1 MKYKDLW
8 SRKAGFH
15 PSFSRHAIAQTSL
28 ALVIWLN
35 ENVRGTLR
43 RASHDR
49 HISFLL
55 LLASCLLLL
64 ASCSN
69 DKNTAQSRW
78 WHSFNA
84 KYNTYFNGS
93 QAYIDASLEKENSHR
108 DNFTEMIPLYPVS
121 NKNSR
126 EIGKGNFNKA
136 IEKSQKAIKRH
147 SITRRPE
154 WTKNRK
160 KTERDIEWL
169 NRSEYNPFLWKA
181 WMLMGRS
188 QFHQGAFDEAASTFA
203 YMSRLY
209 QTQPAIYGKARA
221 WLAKCYIEQDWI
233 YDAEDVINKMKRD
246 SLDWRAVKEWDYTF
260 ADYYIHTGRYEEA
273 IPYLK
278 KVIKHEMRKKQKA
291 REWYLLGQIE
301 AALGHRDNAYQAFRH
316 VIRQSPPYELEF
328 NARIAMTEVMAGTKD
343 KQMISRLKRMAAS
356 DKNKDY
362 LDQVYYAIGNIYL
375 SKRDTLK
382 AIEAYEKGNEKA
394 TRSGIEKGVLLL
406 HLGDL
411 YWARENFSDARR
423 CYGEAIGLLDKDRDD
438 YEQLSNR
445 SKVLDELVPHT
456 EAIHLQDSLQALAK
470 MSEDDRN
477 AAIDRVI
484 EALKKKEKEER
495 NRQAEEEARKHEQ
508 GGEDF
513 DDIIPNDGPTPARQ
527 PQQQQQGNSV
537 WYFYNP
543 TAVNQGKSNFQ
554 RTWGKR
560 ENVDDW
566 QRVNKTVVAGP
577 ADLANLTDEQR
588 DSLEAAELVADS
600 LAQATDSVQNDPHKR
615 EYYLAQIPF
624 TEEQVEESNMII
636 KDALYHSGVIFKDKL
651 DNLHLSEKQ
660 LRRLTDQYPDFEHMD
675 DVFYHLWLLYQRKL
689 QPQIAASYL
698 DQLKEH
704 YPESQ
709 WTTLLNDPYFEE
721 NARFGAH
728 IEDSLYAATY
738 AAFKAGRL
746 TEVKTNTILSA
757 QRFPIGDH
765 RDKFIF
771 IGGLAKLNDGD
782 GKGCVEDMQT
792 VVKDYPQSDV
802 SALAGMIINGV
813 NAGRRLHGGKFDMG
827 DVWTRRSEVLQ
838 DSDSIAA
845 RVFTAE
851 RNDRFVFMMA
861 YEPDSVNENQL
872 LYEMARFNFTS
883 FMVRNFDIE
892 VEDIDGLHRMRIS
905 GFLNYDEAWQYARQL
920 YKNEA
925 VTRLLRKAR
934 MILISEPNLEL
945 LGTHY
950 SYNDYDEFYEEH
962 FVPLKIST
970 VQLLTEPADLPVEP
984 EPVSPASEEQ
994 EEILNGGVLDNNTLI
1009 DLGIEPTPST
1019 ELEIPSENNEIPAEE
1034 NITPAEQNEI
1044 PAEEPT
1050 QLVPAPQQPAVEVE
1064 ETVTTIEEPVQ
1075 PEVGIEIPG
1084 DILEVPSNST
1094 EVPSDIIEIPSEPTE
1109 PIKPIKPTEPIKPTT
1124 PTTPTD
1130 EPVIEITD
1138 DPTETPAPS
1147 GTVIDIE
1154 DEYYELDGF

>member
-1 MKYKDLW
+1 
-8 SRKAGFH
+8 
-15 PSFSRHAIAQTSL
+15 
-28 ALVIWLN
+28 
-35 ENVRGTLR
+35 
-43 RASHDR
+43 
-49 HISFLL
+49 
-55 LLASCLLLL
+55 
-64 ASCSN
+64 
-69 DKNTAQSRW
+69 
-78 WHSFNA
+78 
-84 KYNTYFNGS
+84 
-93 QAYIDASLEKENSHR
+93 
-108 DNFTEMIPLYPVS
+108 
-121 NKNSR
+121 
-126 EIGKGNFNKA
+126 
-136 IEKSQKAIKRH
+136 
-147 SITRRPE
+147 
-154 WTKNRK
+154 
-160 KTERDIEWL
+160 
-169 NRSEYNPFLWKA
+169 
-181 WMLMGRS
+181 
-188 QFHQGAFDEAASTFA
+188 
-203 YMSRLY
+203 
-209 QTQPAIYGKARA
+209 
-221 WLAKCYIEQDWI
+221 
-233 YDAEDVINKMKRD
+233 
-246 SLDWRAVKEWDYTF
+246 
-260 ADYYIHTGRYEEA
+260 
-273 IPYLK
+273 
-278 KVIKHEMRKKQKA
+278 
-291 REWYLLGQIE
+291 
-301 AALGHRDNAYQAFRH
+301 
-316 VIRQSPPYELEF
+316 
-328 NARIAMTEVMAGTKD
+328 KD

-356 DKNKDY
+356 DKIKDY

-382 AIEAYEKGNEKA
+382 AIEAYEKGNTKA

-456 EAIHLQDSLQALAK
+456 DAIHLQDSLQALAK

-495 NRQAEEEARKHEQ
+495 NRLAEEEVRKQ
-508 GGEDF
+508 QAGGENF

-527 PQQQQQGNSV
+527 QQPQQQQGNSI

-554 RTWGKR
+554 RLWGKR

-566 QRVNKTVVAGP
+566 QRINKTVVAGP
-577 ADLANLTDEQR
+577 TDLADMTDEQR
-588 DSLEAAELVADS
+588 DSLEQATLAADS

-636 KDALYHSGVIFKDKL
+636 KDGLYHSGVIFKDKL
-651 DNLHLSEKQ
+651 DNLRLSEKQ

-689 QPQIAASYL
+689 QPQIADTYL

-709 WTTLLNDPYFEE
+709 WTTLLKDPYFEE

-746 TEVKTNTILSA
+746 TEVRTNTILSA
-757 QRFPIGDH
+757 QRFPIGEH

-872 LYEMARFNFTS
+872 LYELARFNFTS

-945 LGTHY
+945 LGTQY
-950 SYNDYDEFYEEH
+950 SYNDYDDFYEEH

-970 VQLLTEPADLPVEP
+970 VQLLTEPADLPVEEETFP
-984 EPVSPASEEQ
+984 STTQEQ
-994 EEILNGGVLDNNTLI
+994 EELLNGGVLDDNTLI
-1009 DLGIEPTPST
+1009 DLGIDPNPSV
-1019 ELEIPSENNEIPAEE
+1019 ELEVPEEKNEV
-1034 NITPAEQNEI
+1034 

-1050 QLVPAPQQPAVEVE
+1050 QPTPAPQ
-1064 ETVTTIEEPVQ
+1064 Q
-1075 PEVGIEIPG
+1075 PEVGIEIPAEEPSQP
-1084 DILEVPSNST
+1084 EVGIEIPSEDVEIPSDVIEIPSNNV
-1094 EVPSDIIEIPSEPTE
+1094 EIPSDIIEIPNEDPVS
-1109 PIKPIKPTEPIKPTT
+1109 KPATQPL
-1124 PTTPTD
+1124 D
-1130 EPVIEITD
+1130 EPVFEITD
-1138 DPTETPAPS
+1138 DPADTPAPS
-1147 GTVIDIE
+1147 GTVVDIE

>member
-1 MKYKDLW
+1 MKKGKDIK
-8 SRKAGFH
+8 SGEIRSTIK
-15 PSFSRHAIAQTSL
+15 
-28 ALVIWLN
+28 
-35 ENVRGTLR
+35 
-43 RASHDR
+43 RASR
-49 HISFLL
+49 PFSSLIFPLSSLIF
-55 LLASCLLLL
+55 LLLL

-93 QAYIDASLEKENSHR
+93 QAYIDASLEKENGHR

-121 NKNSR
+121 NKNSM
-126 EIGKGNFNKA
+126 EIGKGNYNKA

-260 ADYYIHTGRYEEA
+260 ADYYIHTQRYEEA
-273 IPYLK
+273 IPYLR

-382 AIEAYEKGNEKA
+382 AIEAYEKGNTKA

-445 SKVLDELVPHT
+445 SKILDELVPHT
-456 EAIHLQDSLQALAK
+456 DAIHLQDSLQALAK
-470 MSEDDRN
+470 MSEDERN

-495 NRQAEEEARKHEQ
+495 NRLAEEEVRKRD
-508 GGEDF
+508 GIGDDF
-513 DDIIPNDGPTPARQ
+513 DDIIPNDGPASARRQQ
-527 PQQQQQGNSV
+527 PQQQGNSV

-554 RTWGKR
+554 RQWGKR

-577 ADLANLTDEQR
+577 ADFANLTDEQR
-588 DSLEAAELVADS
+588 DSLEAAELIADS

-651 DNLHLSEKQ
+651 DNLRLSEKQ

-689 QPQIAASYL
+689 QPQIADSYL

-746 TEVKTNTILSA
+746 TEVRTNTILSA
-757 QRFPIGDH
+757 QRFPIGEH

-782 GKGCVEDMQT
+782 GKGCVEDMQK

-872 LYEMARFNFTS
+872 LYELARFNFTS

-945 LGTHY
+945 LGTQY
-950 SYNDYDEFYEEH
+950 SYNDYDDFYEEH

-970 VQLLTEPADLPVEP
+970 VQLLTEPADLPVE
-984 EPVSPASEEQ
+984 EEPASSNTEEQ
-994 EEILNGGVLDNNTLI
+994 EEILNGGVLDDNTLI
-1009 DLGIEPTPST
+1009 DLGIEPTPSV
-1019 ELEIPSENNEIPAEE
+1019 ELEVPDEKNEVP
-1034 NITPAEQNEI
+1034 T
-1044 PAEEPT
+1044 EEPAQPT
-1050 QLVPAPQQPAVEVE
+1050 PAPQQPAVVVE
-1064 ETVTTIEEPVQ
+1064 EPAEVVSPAEEPVTTVEEPATTVEEPVQ
-1075 PEVGIEIPG
+1075 PEVGIEIPAEEPAQPEVG
-1084 DILEVPSNST
+1084 IEIPSEDIEVPSNNI
-1094 EVPSDIIEIPSEPTE
+1094 EIPSDIIEIPTEEPVS
-1109 PIKPIKPTEPIKPTT
+1109 KPATQSL
-1124 PTTPTD
+1124 D
-1130 EPVIEITD
+1130 EPVFEITD
-1138 DPTETPAPS
+1138 DPADTPTPT
-1147 GTVIDIE
+1147 GTVVDIE